1 MKVGD
6 KVYAGDWCEG
16 IIDEIDGDTAVV
28 EFTTFCG
35 GGRLSFSLEE
45 LQLIKSDES

>member
-35 GGRLSFSLEE
+35 GGRLPFLLEE
-45 LQLIKSDES
+45 LQLIEPDKS

>member
-16 IIDEIDGDTAVV
+16 IIDEIDGDAAFV

-35 GGRLSFSLEE
+35 GGRLSLSLEE